1 MKRSASEPGLTC
13 VSCEQRVKMPKV
25 VYKRDRE
32 WPRVPGLF
40 YCFISVDFFL
50 SLLTAFNT
58 NDKGIILDTAREVIG
73 L

>member
-1 MKRSASEPGLTC
+1 
-13 VSCEQRVKMPKV
+13 MPKV

-58 NDKGIILDTAREVIG
+58 YEKGLRLDTAREVIG

>member
-1 MKRSASEPGLTC
+1 
-13 VSCEQRVKMPKV
+13 MPKV

-40 YCFISVDFFL
+40 YCFISVDLFL
-50 SLLTAFNT
+50 SLLTAFSKNE
-58 NDKGIILDTAREVIG
+58 KGLRLDTAREVIR